1 MTIFDIIKSGDYL
14 ILDTET
20 TGLDASAEICQIAII
35 DSSGK
40 VLLDTLVKPVRP
52 IPPEATAIHG
62 ITNEMVSMANEFPAT
77 VIHELVY
84 GRNVVIYN
92 SEYDVSMLYKSES
105 ARAFKYPYKWW
116 EIATWHCAMEAF
128 AEIYGDWNDYHQSY
142 RWQKLS
148 TACVYYKIPQTKA
161 HGALEDCLSTLAVCK
176 AMLAEHIAD
185 EERLAEGDPA
195 WDDPA

>member
-1 MTIFDIIKSGDYL
+1 MNIFDVIKSGDYL

-20 TGLDASAEICQIAII
+20 TGLDYTSEICQIAII

-52 IPPEATAIHG
+52 IPAEATAIHG
-62 ITNEMVSMANEFPAT
+62 ITNEMVHFAHKFPQKELSNLLHNRH
-77 VIHELVY
+77 VIVY
-84 GRNVVIYN
+84 NA
-92 SEYDVSMLYKSES
+92 EYDVQMLYRSE
-105 ARAFKYPYKWW
+105 RALLNPIVEDWREVAHWY
-116 EIATWHCAMEAF
+116 CAMETF

-148 TACVYYKIPQTKA
+148 TACAYYNIPVTKA

-176 AMLAEHIAD
+176 AMVAS
-185 EERLAEGDPA
+185 RKSVK
-195 WDDPA
+195 